1 MQNLKTKRSKH
12 SPDPDID
19 KSDIDQVIG
28 TSLRELRES
37 RELTARQLASISQVS
52 AAMISRIENGLV
64 SPSISTLNAL
74 GKALDVPLVSLFR
87 DTASNHTDYTHVKKG
102 KGLVSTRIVD
112 QHVHEYI
119 NLAFHARRDLQFEA
133 RLVTLV
139 RQEFKPPGYI
149 GHGVV
154 FVYVLRGKA
163 MYRYGKEELLLNTG
177 DSISLDAELS
187 YGISQVLSNKFEF
200 LTVQAEKR

>member
-1 MQNLKTKRSKH
+1 MKNATANSE
-12 SPDPDID
+12 
-19 KSDIDQVIG
+19 KSGIDQIIG
-28 TSLRELRES
+28 TSLRELREG
-37 RELTARQLASISQVS
+37 RELSARQLASLSNVS

-74 GKALDVPLVSLFR
+74 GKALDVPLISLFR
-87 DTASNHTDYTHVKKG
+87 NTASNHSDYTHVKKG
-102 KGLVSTRIVD
+102 EGLVSTRIVGN
-112 QHVHEYI
+112 HVHEFI
-119 NLAFHARRDLQFEA
+119 NLAFHARHDLQFEA

-139 RQEFKPPGYI
+139 RQEGKPPDYI

-163 MYRYGKEELLLNTG
+163 LYRYGREELVLNTG
-177 DSISLDAELS
+177 DSLSIDAELS
-187 YGISQVLSNKFEF
+187 YGISRLFTNKFEF